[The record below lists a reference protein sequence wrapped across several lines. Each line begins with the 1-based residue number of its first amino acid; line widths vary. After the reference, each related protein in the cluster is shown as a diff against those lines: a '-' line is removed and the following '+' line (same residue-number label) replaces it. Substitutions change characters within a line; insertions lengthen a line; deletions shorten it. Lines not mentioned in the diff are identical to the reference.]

1 MGLATILS
9 NLSQLYLHIVKFISK
24 FILQNHTMKFEEYR
38 RHDATSLADLVKKKE
53 VTPAE
58 LLDTAIARAE
68 EVNPKINAVVNKLYD
83 LGKAQL
89 KNIDPTAPFA
99 GVPYLIKDL
108 GPQLKGTTYTCGS
121 RILKDYISTEN
132 SVVTDRMLKAGLV
145 IFGKTNTPEFGL
157 NPWTEPELF
166 GPARNPWNTAHTTGG
181 SSGGSA
187 AAVAAGILPMAS
199 ANDGGGSIRIPAS
212 CNGLFAVKPSRGRV
226 TLSPYFG
233 EGWGGAVCEG
243 VVSRSVRDSVLYY
256 DLVHGHAEG
265 DPYYI
270 SAPEHPFMHEISQAP
285 GKLKIGYS
293 TKMPAGMNAP
303 VDEENVKAIAHAVKL
318 LKDLGHQVEEVEL
331 PFKKEMLTELL
342 YAMVYGET
350 SATLDYIG
358 EQRGKKPERHEVE
371 PNTWLLYKL
380 GKSFSANAFA
390 LAKLKWNEINR
401 KLADFHKGYD
411 LLLTPTLGMRPFK
424 IGEMNNPP
432 FEENALRLLNALGI
446 STVIRYTGMIE
457 KIAEKTFSWIPYPP
471 LANITGQPSMTVPLY
486 WTGAENLPVG
496 VMFTGRW
503 QDEATLFRL
512 AAQLEQAQ
520 PWFDKVAPI

>member
-1 MGLATILS
+1 
-9 NLSQLYLHIVKFISK
+9 
-24 FILQNHTMKFEEYR
+24 MKFEEYR
-38 RHDATSLADLVKKKE
+38 KHDATGLAELVKKKE

-89 KNIDPTAPFA
+89 KTIDPTAPFA

-121 RILKDYISTEN
+121 RILKDNVSTEN

-157 NPWTEPELF
+157 TPWTEPALF
-166 GPARNPWNTAHTTGG
+166 GPAHNPWNLEHTTGG

-226 TLSPYFG
+226 TLAPYFG

-243 VVSRSVRDSVLYY
+243 VVSRSVRDSALYY
-256 DLVHGHAEG
+256 DLINGSADG
-265 DPYYI
+265 DPYHI
-270 SAPEHPFMHEISQAP
+270 SKPEHPFMHEIEQAP
-285 GKLKIGYS
+285 GKLRIGYS
-293 TKMPAGMNAP
+293 TKMPAGMGAP
-303 VDEENVKAIAHAVKL
+303 VDEENVKAINTTVKL
-318 LKDLGHQVEEVEL
+318 LRDLGHDVVEIEL

-358 EQRGKKPERHEVE
+358 EQRGKKPQRNEVE

-390 LAKLKWNEINR
+390 LAKLKWNEINQD
-401 KLADFHKGYD
+401 LAKFHKHFD
-411 LLLTPTLGMRPFK
+411 LLLTPTLGKRPFK
-424 IGEMNNPP
+424 IGAMNNPP
-432 FEENALRLLNALGI
+432 AEETALKILNALGI
-446 STVIRYTGMIE
+446 SSVIRYTGMIE
-457 KIAEKTFSWIPYPP
+457 KIAEQTFSWIPYPP
-471 LANITGQPSMTVPLY
+471 LANITGQPSMTVPLH
-486 WTGAENLPVG
+486 WTSVENLPVG
-496 VMFTGRW
+496 SMFTGRW

-512 AAQLEQAQ
+512 AAQLEKAQ
-520 PWFDKVAPI
+520 PWFDKVPMI